1 MSKITQEIKARM
13 LLNARLRP
21 GWERLEALA
30 KLMDMQ
36 GNRVLDIGI
45 HGDVWPG
52 GHAYMFENATYETLD
67 IDPNVLPTHVQDIRK
82 TTFEDDTFDM
92 VICYAVVE
100 HILENRND
108 AYKEILRILKPGGI
122 AIIEAPSTLERE
134 SEPAK
139 IVTYQELV
147 DAFGENV
154 DINKLS
160 NGDYFLEVTK

>member
-1 MSKITQEIKARM
+1 MSKITPEIKENMIA
-13 LLNARLRP
+13 NARSRP
-21 GWERLEALA
+21 GWQRLEAIA
-30 KLMDMQ
+30 KMVDLQ
-36 GNRVLDIGI
+36 GKRVLDIGI

-52 GHAYMFENATYETLD
+52 GHAYMFDNATYETLD
-67 IDPNVLPTHVQDIRK
+67 IDPNVLPTYVQDIRK
-82 TTFEDDTFDM
+82 TNFEDNTFDM

-108 AYKEILRILKPGGI
+108 AYKEILRILKPDGI
-122 AIIEAPSTLERE
+122 GIIEAPSTLERE

-139 IVTYQELV
+139 VVTYQELV

-154 DINKLS
+154 DITKLS